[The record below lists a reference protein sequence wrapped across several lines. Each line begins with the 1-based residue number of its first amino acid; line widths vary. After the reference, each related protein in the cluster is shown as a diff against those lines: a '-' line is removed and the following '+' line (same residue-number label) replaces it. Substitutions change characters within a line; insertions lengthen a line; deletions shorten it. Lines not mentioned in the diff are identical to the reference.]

1 MGSPGAV
8 EHQQSA
14 VAGGTAAEDRKRK
27 GHAFV
32 QGLGVVSVH
41 RRVTSGC
48 SGLMARNPAHSRSPN
63 PYPELRTV
71 PTPPSVS
78 FLRGSGLDAPITA
91 PIDLVVRDLG
101 EIAYAEACVLQRDL
115 QRRVIE
121 SRRAPGGER
130 RMYLL
135 LLEHVPP
142 VITIS
147 RRRAA
152 RSHLLAG
159 GDQLAAAG
167 VEVAR
172 TDRGGD
178 ITYHGPGQLVVYPIL
193 DLNALGLRLHGYMR
207 FLEQIAIDTL
217 GSFRIPARRDPTGTG
232 VWVTGKDSATERR
245 SEGGKICSM
254 GVRISRWV
262 SMHGLALNVTTNLD
276 HFDLIVPCGLSGVS
290 VTSMERE
297 LGDACPAMQDV
308 KDRMCELFKIA
319 VARLSADRAV
329 SSAP

>member
-1 MGSPGAV
+1 MAPTSP
-8 EHQQSA
+8 S
-14 VAGGTAAEDRKRK
+14 
-27 GHAFV
+27 
-32 QGLGVVSVH
+32 L
-41 RRVTSGC
+41 
-48 SGLMARNPAHSRSPN
+48 
-63 PYPELRTV
+63 
-71 PTPPSVS
+71 S
-78 FLRGSGLDAPITA
+78 FLRVSGLDAPITA

-101 EIAYAEACVLQRDL
+101 EIAYAEACALQRDL

-121 SRRAPGGER
+121 SRRAPVGQR

-152 RSHLLAG
+152 QGHLLVG

-193 DLNALGLRLHGYMR
+193 DLNTLRLRLHGYMR

-217 GSFRIPARRDPTGTG
+217 GSFGIPARRDPTGTG
-232 VWVTGKDSATERR
+232 VWVASPQAAPGQGSHAADETRATKCQKGNDPVSPQPRPAGR
-245 SEGGKICSM
+245 QAADKNNGAKICAM

-276 HFDLIVPCGLSGVS
+276 HFNLIVPCGLSGVA

-308 KDRMCELFKIA
+308 SDKMCELFKIA
-319 VARLSADRAV
+319 VGTV

>member
-1 MGSPGAV
+1 M
-8 EHQQSA
+8 
-14 VAGGTAAEDRKRK
+14 
-27 GHAFV
+27 
-32 QGLGVVSVH
+32 
-41 RRVTSGC
+41 
-48 SGLMARNPAHSRSPN
+48 
-63 PYPELRTV
+63 
-71 PTPPSVS
+71 
-78 FLRGSGLDAPITA
+78 SGLDAPILA

-101 EIAYAEACVLQRDL
+101 EIAYAEACELQRDL

-121 SRRAPGGER
+121 LRRAPGGER
-130 RMYLL
+130 QMYLL

-147 RRRAA
+147 RRRVAQG
-152 RSHLLAG
+152 HLLAG

-193 DLNALGLRLHGYMR
+193 DLNTLGLRLHGYMR

-217 GSFRIPARRDPTGTG
+217 GSFGIPASRDPTGTG
-232 VWVTGKDSATERR
+232 VWVASPQAAPGQGTQAADTTGATKCQKGNDPPSPQPRPAGR
-245 SEGGKICSM
+245 QAADKNNGAKICAM

-276 HFDLIVPCGLSGVS
+276 HFNLIVPCGLSGVS

-319 VARLSADRAV
+319 VAACLLTAES
-329 SSAP
+329 

>member
-1 MGSPGAV
+1 M
-8 EHQQSA
+8 
-14 VAGGTAAEDRKRK
+14 
-27 GHAFV
+27 
-32 QGLGVVSVH
+32 
-41 RRVTSGC
+41 
-48 SGLMARNPAHSRSPN
+48 
-63 PYPELRTV
+63 
-71 PTPPSVS
+71 
-78 FLRGSGLDAPITA
+78 SGLDAPITA
-91 PIDLVVRDLG
+91 SIDLVVRDLG
-101 EIAYAEACVLQRDL
+101 EIAYAEACALQRDL

-121 SRRAPGGER
+121 SRRAPGGQR

-152 RSHLLAG
+152 RGHLLAG

-193 DLNALGLRLHGYMR
+193 DLNRLGLRLHGYMR

-217 GSFRIPARRDPTGTG
+217 GSFGIPARRDPTGTG
-232 VWVTGKDSATERR
+232 VWVTGKDGATERR
-245 SEGGKICSM
+245 IDELTARRTEGGKICAM

-276 HFDLIVPCGLSGVS
+276 HFNLIVPCGLSGVS

-308 KDRMCELFKIA
+308 RERMCELFKIA
-319 VARLSADRAV
+319 VGTV